1 MEMIFNRNAWKEK
14 STLLTQKYAD
24 SYGSLLN
31 GVLACCRALYAC
43 MVSVIYVLACFAY
56 FGAWRATWNGVFD
69 MLGMFQNIGML
80 HKIVCLA
87 CFMKWMLYVLH
98 NMACL
103 ACFIKWR
110 AKELLNWFLEYIFV
124 IKFHNKNCIFIKKNP
139 LHRCFS
145 VNFVKCFRT
154 AFLQNICE
162 WLPLI

>member
-43 MVSVIYVLACFAY
+43 MVK
-56 FGAWRATWNGVFD
+56 
-69 MLGMFQNIGML
+69 NIGML

-110 AKELLNWFLEYIFV
+110 AKELLNWFLEYLFV

-154 AFLQNICE
+154 AFLQNTCE